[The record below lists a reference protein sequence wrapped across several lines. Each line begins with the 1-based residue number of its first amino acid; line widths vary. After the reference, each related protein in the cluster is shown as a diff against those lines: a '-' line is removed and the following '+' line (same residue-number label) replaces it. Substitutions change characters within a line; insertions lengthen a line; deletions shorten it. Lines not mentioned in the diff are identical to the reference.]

1 VRSIGS
7 VSLGT
12 YSGRPA
18 ALTRGATGAPVRHYL
33 IPDLALV
40 GFLVTLFYC
49 LFLFEGY
56 QKLFR
61 DSDAGWH
68 IRAGESMLAARALP
82 HIDSYSFTRSGQP
95 WFAWEWGADV
105 LTGVAYQAS
114 GLGGVAF
121 LYALAI
127 GGSVWLW
134 FRLNWVLG
142 GNFLIACLF
151 AAPMLS
157 TANIHW
163 LARPHVLSWLFM
175 LTAIIGAEMVGRV
188 ADLPGAAGAKLGR
201 SGTCPTGYL
210 LAAGALTV
218 LWANIH
224 ASFFFAPMICIIYA
238 VGYAARALIWNLDAG
253 VELRKA
259 RWFCLAAA
267 VCAGA
272 SLLNPYGW
280 QLHRHL
286 YAYLTDSDLM
296 ARIGEFQSFNFHA
309 EGAFQIALT
318 LGLAMLGAVLAL
330 GQKQIP
336 RFLLAS
342 VLIFAALRSARG
354 LPLVGL
360 ALLPIA
366 NAAITRALASASG
379 LRPGFRRAIDSFL
392 AYSNQLRA
400 IDARFSGIALLPV
413 AACLLFATLRVPAI
427 ASRTGFPPDQFPVAA
442 ATEVEKL
449 PATARILA
457 PDKYGGYLIYRFR
470 GSRKV
475 FFDGRS
481 DLYGSE
487 FLKQYARLTQLRPGW
502 RSQLDEFGFTHALLP
517 NDYSL
522 VQALESLGWKR
533 LYRDGTATLLA
544 R

>member
-1 VRSIGS
+1 MRSIGS
-7 VSLGT
+7 VSLET
-12 YSGRPA
+12 FSGRPA
-18 ALTRGATGAPVRHYL
+18 ALTRGASGAHLRHYL
-33 IPDLALV
+33 APDLALV
-40 GFLVTLFYC
+40 AFLITLFYC

-68 IRAGESMLAARALP
+68 IRAGESMLATHALP
-82 HIDSYSFTRSGQP
+82 HVDPYSFTRSEQP
-95 WFAWEWGADV
+95 WFAWEWGSDLAV
-105 LTGVAYQAS
+105 GVAHQAG
-114 GLGGVAF
+114 GLGAVAF
-121 LYALAI
+121 LYAVAI
-127 GGSVWLW
+127 AGSVWLW

-163 LARPHVLSWLFM
+163 LARPHVLSWLFL
-175 LTAIIGAEMVGRV
+175 LTAMIGAEKVEWSTR
-188 ADLPGAAGAKLGR
+188 D
-201 SGTCPTGYL
+201 L
-210 LAAGALTV
+210 LAAGGLTV

-224 ASFFFAPMICIIYA
+224 ASFFLAPLICVLYA
-238 VGYAARALIWNLDAG
+238 IGHAARPLIWNLDATA
-253 VELRKA
+253 EWRKA
-259 RWFCLAAA
+259 RWFCLAAV
-267 VCAGA
+267 VCAAA

-286 YAYLTDSDLM
+286 FSYLTDYDLM

-318 LGLAMLGAVLAL
+318 VGLAMLGAALAL
-330 GQKQIP
+330 GQKQLP
-336 RFLLAS
+336 RFLLSSA
-342 VLIFAALRSARG
+342 LILAALRSARG

-366 NAAITRALASASG
+366 NAAITRALAAARD
-379 LRPGFRRAIDSFL
+379 LRPALRRAIDSFL
-392 AYSNQLRA
+392 AYSNGLRA
-400 IDARFSGIALLPV
+400 IDAQFSGLALAPI
-413 AACLLFATLRVPAI
+413 AACLLFATLRMPAI
-427 ASRTGFPPDQFPVAA
+427 AARTGFPPDQFPVAA
-442 ATEVEKL
+442 AAELDKL
-449 PATARILA
+449 PPGVRILA
-457 PDKYGGYLIYRFR
+457 PDKFGGYLIYRFR
-470 GSRKV
+470 GTRQV

-502 RSQLDEFGFTHALLP
+502 RAQLDEFGFTHALLP

-522 VQALESLGWKR
+522 VPALEALGWKR